1 MAKYQAYAEYKDS
14 GVEWLGEIPCHWDLK
29 PIKYLFEIINGSTPK
44 SGEEAFWDGE
54 ITWITPSDLSK
65 LRSQVIGES
74 IRTITKKGLDSCGT
88 SLVPSDTIILSCRAP
103 IGSLAVTSKEACTNQ
118 GCKSL
123 VKKYDLSTKFF
134 YYYLS
139 ISTKQLNNLG
149 RGTTFLELSS
159 DELGSYA
166 LGIPNAE
173 EQTQI
178 ANFLDHETAKIDTL
192 IAKQEK
198 LIELLKEKRQ
208 AVISHA
214 VTKGLNPNVPMKDSG
229 VAWLGEVPE
238 HWERKS
244 LNYLLAHTV
253 DNRGRTPPIVDEGIP
268 MVEVSQ
274 VAGNS
279 IYTSDDYSK
288 FVTQK
293 SYDEFVRSEVKE
305 NDILFV
311 TVGATFGKTCLVPPS
326 PDFFIAQNI
335 VGFRC
340 IEDVDPKFFMFLL
353 SSSIF
358 KEAISATNKSSTID
372 NVKVSD
378 LVKTKVVIP
387 PFIEQKKISNHILKM
402 VDKYEKLV
410 AEAYSFINLLQE
422 RRTAL
427 ISAAVTGKIDV
438 RNWQAQTVA
447 EADTELSA

>member
-14 GVEWLGEIPCHWDLK
+14 GTEWLGEIPCHWDLK

-44 SGEEAFWDGE
+44 SGEEAFWDGD

-178 ANFLDHETAKIDTL
+178 ANFLDHETTKIDHL
-192 IAKQEK
+192 IQKQQQ

-214 VTKGLNPNVPMKDSG
+214 VTKGLDPNVPMKNSG
-229 VAWLGEVPE
+229 VEWLGEVPE
-238 HWERKS
+238 HWEIPKLLHITTRIGDGLHSTPVYQEGTRYYFINGNNLVDGEIIIGETAKEVPESEFIKHQVTLDKTTVLLSINGTIGKVALYNNEPVILGKSASYMNCCPEVLPSFLVNYLTTSQAKKYYDLEVTGTTIFNLS
-244 LNYLLAHTV
+244 LNSIRNMKVPL
-253 DNRGRTPPIVDEGIP
+253 PPIDEQKGI
-268 MVEVSQ
+268 VQFIAEQ
-274 VAGNS
+274 
-279 IYTSDDYSK
+279 YSK
-288 FVTQK
+288 YETLIQSSAK
-293 SYDEFVRSEVKE
+293 
-305 NDILFV
+305 
-311 TVGATFGKTCLVPPS
+311 
-326 PDFFIAQNI
+326 QN
-335 VGFRC
+335 
-340 IEDVDPKFFMFLL
+340 KLL
-353 SSSIF
+353 
-358 KEAISATNKSSTID
+358 K
-372 NVKVSD
+372 
-378 LVKTKVVIP
+378 
-387 PFIEQKKISNHILKM
+387 
-402 VDKYEKLV
+402 
-410 AEAYSFINLLQE
+410 E

-438 RNWQAQTVA
+438 RNWQAPTVA
-447 EADTELSA
+447 ETHTELSA

>member
-214 VTKGLNPNVPMKDSG
+214 VTKGLNPNVKMKDSG
-229 VAWLGEVPE
+229 VEWLGEVPE
-238 HWERKS
+238 HWDIVQAKYIADITRGAILRPVDAPEYFDEEGEWAYLNISDATKCDKYLDESKLRLSQLGSTKS
-244 LNYLLAHTV
+244 ARVYPNNLIITASATIGKAFINRIKVCVHDGFIPFCNIKLDINYLYHYVSNPYLYAAMGKSNTQKNIYLDEVKNMMVTV
-253 DNRGRTPPIVDEGIP
+253 PPRCE
-268 MVEVSQ
+268 Q
-274 VAGNS
+274 VAIVKHIESSQFKYDGLIQSANS
-279 IYTSDDYSK
+279 
-288 FVTQK
+288 
-293 SYDEFVRSEVKE
+293 
-305 NDILFV
+305 
-311 TVGATFGKTCLVPPS
+311 
-326 PDFFIAQNI
+326 
-335 VGFRC
+335 
-340 IEDVDPKFFMFLL
+340 
-353 SSSIF
+353 
-358 KEAISATNKSSTID
+358 AI
-372 NVKVSD
+372 
-378 LVKTKVVIP
+378 
-387 PFIEQKKISNHILKM
+387 
-402 VDKYEKLV
+402 KLM
-410 AEAYSFINLLQE
+410 QE

-438 RNWQAQTVA
+438 RNWQAPSVT

>member
-44 SGEEAFWDGE
+44 SGEETFWDGE

-178 ANFLDHETAKIDTL
+178 ANFLDHETAKIDNL
-192 IAKQEK
+192 IQQQQQ

-214 VTKGLNPNVPMKDSG
+214 VTKGLDPNVPMKDSG
-229 VAWLGEVPE
+229 VEWLGEVPE
-238 HWERKS
+238 HWIVAGFKK
-244 LNYLLAHTV
+244 YLSSIV
-253 DNRGRTPPIVDEGIP
+253 DYRGKTPEKVDEGIFLVTARNIKKGKIDYSLSQEYVSDNDYDQIMSRGSP
-268 MVEVSQ
+268 LIGDVLFTTEAPLGEVSQ
-274 VAGNS
+274 VDRTDIALAQR
-279 IYTSDDYSK
+279 IIK
-288 FVTQK
+288 FRGQDNVL
-293 SYDEFVRSEVKE
+293 D
-305 NDILFV
+305 N
-311 TVGATFGKTCLVPPS
+311 TFL
-326 PDFFIAQNI
+326 
-335 VGFRC
+335 
-340 IEDVDPKFFMFLL
+340 KFFMMSTSFQDSLMTFASGSTAL
-353 SSSIF
+353 GIKAERLGYLKQLIPPLNEQQEIVKHIEKCVHQF
-358 KEAISATNKSSTID
+358 DGLEKKMRDAIS
-372 NVKVSD
+372 
-378 LVKTKVVIP
+378 L
-387 PFIEQKKISNHILKM
+387 M
-402 VDKYEKLV
+402 
-410 AEAYSFINLLQE
+410 QE

-438 RNWQAQTVA
+438 RHWQSPTVA